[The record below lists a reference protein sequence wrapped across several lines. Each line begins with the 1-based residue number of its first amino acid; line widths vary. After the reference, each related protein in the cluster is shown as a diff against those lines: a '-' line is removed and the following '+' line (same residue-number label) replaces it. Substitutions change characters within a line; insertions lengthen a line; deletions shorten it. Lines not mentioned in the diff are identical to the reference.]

1 MLIEPGSPLPGSHDS
16 LALGVPASKPGTIHV
31 LATTGG
37 IQMNPGEGREIL
49 FGRNRPEVHVCIGE
63 YDQRVSRRHGRL
75 TCRGGQWWVG
85 NTGRLPVRLPGP
97 RMLFPDDDPIP
108 LATGYTP
115 LFVGGSRGRE
125 HLLELH
131 VSSGEPDEPLSRPGD
146 LTRPPNVWRLDAT
159 ERLVM
164 VVLAQRYL
172 LHEAYPQPLAW
183 RQAAEHLADL
193 QPDEKWGPKRV
204 EHLVAKVRNRLSRHG
219 VFGLTREEVGEPVGN
234 TLNHNLIRELLE
246 GTTLVPTD
254 LRLLD
259 PPD

>member
-1 MLIEPGSPLPGSHDS
+1 MSG
-16 LALGVPASKPGTIHV
+16 
-31 LATTGG
+31 
-37 IQMNPGEGREIL
+37 
-49 FGRNRPEVHVCIGE
+49 
-63 YDQRVSRRHGRL
+63 
-75 TCRGGQWWVG
+75 
-85 NTGRLPVRLPGP
+85 
-97 RMLFPDDDPIP
+97 
-108 LATGYTP
+108 
-115 LFVGGSRGRE
+115 
-125 HLLELH
+125 
-131 VSSGEPDEPLSRPGD
+131 GEPDEPLSRPGD
-146 LTRPPNVWRLDAT
+146 LTRPPKVWRLDAT

-172 LHEAYPQPLAW
+172 LHEAYPRPLAW

-219 VFGLTREEVGEPVGN
+219 VVGLTREEVGEPVGN

-246 GTTLVPTD
+246 GTTLIPTD